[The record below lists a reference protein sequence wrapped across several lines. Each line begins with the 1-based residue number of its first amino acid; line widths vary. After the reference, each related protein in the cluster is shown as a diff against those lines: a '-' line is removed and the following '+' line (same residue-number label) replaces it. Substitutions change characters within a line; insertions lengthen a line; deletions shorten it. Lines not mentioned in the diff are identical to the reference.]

1 MTTAIIATSD
11 LNINQTTPAFQD
23 ERLNKATD
31 KIIKLYQNATAT
43 ADKLNRQLASILGTV
58 ATEKS
63 YEKDGFKS
71 VGEYASM
78 TFGIK
83 PRNAYMLA
91 SAGQVY
97 NDEKANP
104 VLKSMSP
111 SKMAEVLSIDREALN
126 KALEDGTITNE
137 TTQKDLRKFAE
148 SVEPKTPRDTKENK
162 YTARLCTEHIP
173 EEIALE
179 LTNPRTENEWDEF
192 FSSWILSMFDETT
205 WVDTIKIPKGK
216 VSKQDDKATLTR
228 KLYTSRRFSIVVEF
242 WKHEDEKHKK
252 EKKTKKA
259 TPQYTRE
266 ELEAMLA
273 ALNDTQE

>member
-1 MTTAIIATSD
+1 MTTAIISTSD
-11 LNINQTTPAFQD
+11 LTINQTAPTFQD
-23 ERLNKATD
+23 DRLNKATD

-97 NDEKANP
+97 NDDKANP

-111 SKMAEVLSIDREALN
+111 SKMAEVLSIDRETLN

-137 TTQKDLRKFAE
+137 TTQKGLREFAE
-148 SVEPKTPRDTKENK
+148 TVEPKTSREVKESK
-162 YTARLCTEHIP
+162 YTARFCAEYTP
-173 EEIALE
+173 EGIVPE
-179 LTNPRTENEWDEF
+179 LTIPRTENEWDEF
-192 FSSWILSMFDETT
+192 FSNWILSMFDETT
-205 WVDTIKIPKGK
+205 WVDAIKIPKGK
-216 VSKQDDKATLTR
+216 VSKGDDKPTLAR
-228 KLYTSRRFSIVVEF
+228 KLYTSRRFSIVVEL
-242 WKHEDEKHKK
+242 WKHEEEKSKK
-252 EKKTKKA
+252 EKKTKKTA
-259 TPQYTRE
+259 PKYTRE

-273 ALNDTQE
+273 ALNDNQE

>member
-1 MTTAIIATSD
+1 MTTAIISTSD
-11 LNINQTTPAFQD
+11 LTINQTAPNFQD
-23 ERLNKATD
+23 DRLNKATD

-104 VLKSMSP
+104 VLKAMSP
-111 SKMAEVLSIDREALN
+111 SKMAEVLSINRETLN

-137 TTQKDLRKFAE
+137 TTQKGLREFAE
-148 SVEPKTPRDTKENK
+148 TVEPKISREAKENR
-162 YTARLCTEHIP
+162 YTARLCAEHIP
-173 EEIALE
+173 EEIANE
-179 LTNPRTENEWDEF
+179 LDSIRTENEWDNF
-192 FSSWILSMFDETT
+192 FSNWITSMFDETT
-205 WVDTIKIPKGK
+205 WVDAIKIPKGK
-216 VSKQDDKATLTR
+216 ISKNDDKPTLAR
-228 KLYTSRRFSIVVEF
+228 KLYTSRRFSIVVEL
-242 WKHEDEKHKK
+242 WKHEDEKPKK
-252 EKKTKKA
+252 EKKVKKV

-273 ALNDTQE
+273 ALNDNQE